1 MTLGR
6 TKTYTAQTG
15 YVYEYRL
22 LEKRP
27 ARPGAD
33 FSGGT
38 EYLFEVSSDRKTS
51 VRVSVVVTSEAPKG
65 WREARGRELV
75 DPELHAAAKVRLWQA
90 FDEQETMEELVDM
103 PLLVH
108 ASNIVELL
116 DQIGV
121 D

>member
-22 LEKRP
+22 MQKRP
-27 ARPGAD
+27 ARPVASY
-33 FSGGT
+33 SGGT
-38 EYLFEVSSDRKTS
+38 EYLFEVSSDRKTA
-51 VRVSVVVTSEAPKG
+51 VEVSVVVTEDAPRAWLAAK
-65 WREARGRELV
+65 GRELV
-75 DPELHAAAKVRLWQA
+75 EPELHAAAKVRLWQA
-90 FDEQETMEELVDM
+90 FDEMEATELRSM